1 MSDTWTL
8 CCVIP
13 TMASVAMAGIC
24 CVFLA
29 ASTESEKESNKRM
42 EEEDRKRWEG
52 YAWQEQENRRRAE
65 AAAQHAAQWG

>member
-24 CVFLA
+24 CIFLA
-29 ASTESEKESNKRM
+29 AGAESGNESNKRM
-42 EEEDRKRWEG
+42 EEDRKRFEG